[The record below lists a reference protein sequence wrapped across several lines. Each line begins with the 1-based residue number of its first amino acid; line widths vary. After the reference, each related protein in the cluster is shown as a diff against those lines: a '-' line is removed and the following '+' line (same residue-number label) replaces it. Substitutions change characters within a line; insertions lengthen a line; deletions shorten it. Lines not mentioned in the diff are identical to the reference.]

1 LWGDNQ
7 SDTESKW
14 NTRPIEDALRAE
26 IDRLKAEMLFV
37 PVFPQWIPVSEPP
50 KKDGYFWC
58 SIVDDAGC
66 KWADKRLFSVENG
79 WFTIGE
85 QVTHW
90 MPLPAEPP
98 SEEEC

>member
-1 LWGDNQ
+1 M
-7 SDTESKW
+7 KYP
-14 NTRPIEDALRAE
+14 NTGNLATDYHIVCEWLKEKEAE
-26 IDRLKAEMLFV
+26 IDRLKSEMLFV

-50 KKDGYFWC
+50 KKNGYFWC

-90 MPLPAEPP
+90 MPLPPP
-98 SEEEC
+98 PEGEA